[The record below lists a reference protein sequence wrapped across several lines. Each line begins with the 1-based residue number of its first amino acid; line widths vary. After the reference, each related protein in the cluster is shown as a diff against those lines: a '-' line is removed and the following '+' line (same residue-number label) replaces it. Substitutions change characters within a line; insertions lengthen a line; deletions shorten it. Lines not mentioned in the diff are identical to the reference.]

1 MTTEELQ
8 LLLTRDN
15 DGDVTEYKFVELE
28 TIMKYIKSN
37 GHIAVVLDVK
47 SQPELKTAAAMVQR
61 LRMTTWV
68 AMKFKNIL
76 LRPSDVFKTTQ
87 GIGFIPVQVS
97 TSADEIAET
106 ELKEDPDVSLNNNLP
121 PSPSVAS

>member
-28 TIMKYIKSN
+28 TIMKYIKLN
-37 GHIAVVLDVK
+37 GHIAVVLDLK
-47 SQPELKTAAAMVQR
+47 LQPELKTAAAMVQR

-68 AMKFKNIL
+68 AMKFKDTL

-97 TSADEIAET
+97 AGVDMIAET
-106 ELKEDPDVSLNNNLP
+106 ELKEIPEVSLNNNLP
-121 PSPSVAS
+121 PNPSASS

>member
-28 TIMKYIKSN
+28 TIMKYIKLN
-37 GHIAVVLDVK
+37 GHIAVVLDLK

-68 AMKFKNIL
+68 AMKFKDTL

>member
-15 DGDVTEYKFVELE
+15 DGVVTEYKFVELE
-28 TIMKYIKSN
+28 TIMKYIKLN
-37 GHIAVVLDVK
+37 GHIAVVLDLK

-61 LRMTTWV
+61 LHMTTWV
-68 AMKFKNIL
+68 AMKFKDTL